1 MLARFLG
8 AVADII
14 HGGEQQPETT
24 KVRCRNSIQ
33 RRRGSSSGSSGSV
46 RVMKARSSEM
56 AEIATIEPISFI
68 FRPEKSRVPIQLGRS
83 SAFSVL
89 ILETKFS

>member
-1 MLARFLG
+1 
-8 AVADII
+8 
-14 HGGEQQPETT
+14 
-24 KVRCRNSIQ
+24 
-33 RRRGSSSGSSGSV
+33 
-46 RVMKARSSEM
+46 MKARSSEM

-68 FRPEKSRVPIQLGRS
+68 FRPEKSSVPIQLGRS